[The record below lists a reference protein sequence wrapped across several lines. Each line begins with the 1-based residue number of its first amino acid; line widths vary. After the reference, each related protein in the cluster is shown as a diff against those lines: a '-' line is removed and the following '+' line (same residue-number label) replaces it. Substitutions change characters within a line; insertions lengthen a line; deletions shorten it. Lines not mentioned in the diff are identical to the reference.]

1 MLNFFKKKKKS
12 DEVKNKPSLQDR
24 LFKSKKK
31 LVEAENQAKI
41 EELKAKEAKAA
52 EEKLKL
58 EEAKRKAEEEKAKE
72 AEILAKEA
80 AKAAEEKR
88 IAEAAEEKL
97 KLEEAKRKA
106 EEEKA
111 KEAEIL
117 AKEAA
122 KAAEEVKKKPSLKE
136 RLFKSKKKLGDGLS
150 SLIIGKKK
158 IDDDL
163 LEELEI
169 LLISSDIG
177 IETTDKIIESVRKKA
192 SRKELKDEDS
202 LYQLIKLEL
211 ESLLLTENLLE
222 PSSEIPFVILV
233 VGING
238 AGKTT
243 TIGKLAKLFQ
253 SEGKSVMLAAGDTFR
268 AAAVEQLQVWGE
280 RNDIPVIAQKTGAD
294 AASVVYDA
302 YQSSISKKIDILIAD
317 TAGRLHTQD
326 NLMQELEKIKRVLR
340 KNNENAPHETLLV
353 IDGGSGQNAVQQAN
367 EFHKSIGLS
376 GLAITKLD
384 GTAKGGVLFSISD
397 SLKLPIRFIGVGE
410 AIEDLKP
417 FNSKDFVDAL
427 FD

>member
-1 MLNFFKKKKKS
+1 MLNFFKKKQSSSLK
-12 DEVKNKPSLQDR
+12 EEEEQKPSLRD
-24 LFKSKKK
+24 
-31 LVEAENQAKI
+31 
-41 EELKAKEAKAA
+41 
-52 EEKLKL
+52 
-58 EEAKRKAEEEKAKE
+58 
-72 AEILAKEA
+72 
-80 AKAAEEKR
+80 
-88 IAEAAEEKL
+88 
-97 KLEEAKRKA
+97 
-106 EEEKA
+106 
-111 KEAEIL
+111 
-117 AKEAA
+117 
-122 KAAEEVKKKPSLKE
+122 

-150 SLIIGKKK
+150 SLVIGKKK
-158 IDDDL
+158 IDEDL
-163 LEELEI
+163 LEELEV
-169 LLISSDIG
+169 LLISSDVG
-177 IETTDKIIESVRKKA
+177 IQTTDKVIESVRKKA

-211 ESLLLTENLLE
+211 ESLLVTDSDLE
-222 PSSEIPFVILV
+222 PSTEIPFVILV

-253 SEGKSVMLAAGDTFR
+253 GEGKSVMLAAGDTFR

-280 RNDIPVIAQKTGAD
+280 RNDITVIAQKTGAD

-302 YQSSISKKIDILIAD
+302 YQSAIAKKTDILIAD

-326 NLMQELEKIKRVLR
+326 NLMQELEKIKRVL
-340 KNNENAPHETLLV
+340 KKHNENAPHETLLV

-367 EFHKSIGLS
+367 EFHKSINLS

-397 SLKLPIRFIGVGE
+397 ALKLPIRFIGLGE

>member
-1 MLNFFKKKKKS
+1 MLNFFKKNQNKDS
-12 DEVKNKPSLQDR
+12 TENKNKT
-24 LFKSKKK
+24 
-31 LVEAENQAKI
+31 
-41 EELKAKEAKAA
+41 
-52 EEKLKL
+52 
-58 EEAKRKAEEEKAKE
+58 
-72 AEILAKEA
+72 
-80 AKAAEEKR
+80 
-88 IAEAAEEKL
+88 
-97 KLEEAKRKA
+97 
-106 EEEKA
+106 
-111 KEAEIL
+111 
-117 AKEAA
+117 
-122 KAAEEVKKKPSLKE
+122 SLKD

-150 SLIIGKKK
+150 ALVIGKKR
-158 IDDDL
+158 IDEDL

-177 IETTDKIIESVRKKA
+177 IQTTDKVIESVRKKA

-202 LYQLIKLEL
+202 LYQLIKIEL
-211 ESLLLTENLLE
+211 ESLLISDDSME
-222 PSSEIPFVILV
+222 SSPEIPFVILV

-253 SEGKSVMLAAGDTFR
+253 KEGKSVMLAAGDTFR
-268 AAAVEQLQVWGE
+268 AAAVEQLQVWGD
-280 RNDIPVIAQKTGAD
+280 RNDIPVIAQKTGSD

-302 YQSSISKKIDILIAD
+302 YQSAIAKKIDILIAD

-326 NLMQELEKIKRVLR
+326 NLMQELEKIKRVL
-340 KNNENAPHETLLV
+340 KKHNENAPHETLLV

-367 EFHKSIGLS
+367 EFHKSIQLS

-397 SLKLPIRFIGVGE
+397 SLKIPIRFIGVGE
-410 AIEDLKP
+410 GIEDLKP

>member
-1 MLNFFKKKKKS
+1 MLNFFKKNQNADSKE
-12 DEVKNKPSLQDR
+12 DKNKS
-24 LFKSKKK
+24 
-31 LVEAENQAKI
+31 
-41 EELKAKEAKAA
+41 
-52 EEKLKL
+52 
-58 EEAKRKAEEEKAKE
+58 
-72 AEILAKEA
+72 
-80 AKAAEEKR
+80 
-88 IAEAAEEKL
+88 
-97 KLEEAKRKA
+97 
-106 EEEKA
+106 
-111 KEAEIL
+111 
-117 AKEAA
+117 
-122 KAAEEVKKKPSLKE
+122 SLKD

-150 SLIIGKKK
+150 SLVIGKKK
-158 IDDDL
+158 IDEDL
-163 LEELEI
+163 LEELEV

-177 IETTDKIIESVRKKA
+177 IQTTDKVIESVRKKA

-202 LYQLIKLEL
+202 LYQLIKVEL
-211 ESLLLTENLLE
+211 ESLLITDSNFN
-222 PSSEIPFVILV
+222 PSYEIPFVILV

-280 RNDIPVIAQKTGAD
+280 RNDIPVIAQNTGSD

-302 YQSSISKKIDILIAD
+302 YQSAIAKKIDILIAD

-326 NLMQELEKIKRVLR
+326 NLMQELEKIKRVL
-340 KNNENAPHETLLV
+340 KKHNEEAPHETLLV
-353 IDGGSGQNAVQQAN
+353 IDGGSGQNAVQQAK
-367 EFHKSIGLS
+367 EFHKSINLS

-397 SLKLPIRFIGVGE
+397 ALKLPIRFIGVGE

>member
-1 MLNFFKKKKKS
+1 MLNFFKKNQNADSKE
-12 DEVKNKPSLQDR
+12 DKNKS
-24 LFKSKKK
+24 
-31 LVEAENQAKI
+31 
-41 EELKAKEAKAA
+41 
-52 EEKLKL
+52 
-58 EEAKRKAEEEKAKE
+58 
-72 AEILAKEA
+72 
-80 AKAAEEKR
+80 
-88 IAEAAEEKL
+88 
-97 KLEEAKRKA
+97 
-106 EEEKA
+106 
-111 KEAEIL
+111 
-117 AKEAA
+117 
-122 KAAEEVKKKPSLKE
+122 SLKD

-150 SLIIGKKK
+150 SLVIGKKK
-158 IDDDL
+158 IDEDL
-163 LEELEI
+163 LEELEV

-177 IETTDKIIESVRKKA
+177 IQTTDKVIESVRKKA

-202 LYQLIKLEL
+202 LYQLIKVEL
-211 ESLLLTENLLE
+211 ESLLITDSNFNL
-222 PSSEIPFVILV
+222 SYEIPFVILV

-280 RNDIPVIAQKTGAD
+280 RNDIPVIAQNTGSD

-302 YQSSISKKIDILIAD
+302 YQSAIAKKIDILIAD

-326 NLMQELEKIKRVLR
+326 NLMQELEKIKRVL
-340 KNNENAPHETLLV
+340 KKHNEKAPHETLLV
-353 IDGGSGQNAVQQAN
+353 IDGGSGQNAVQQAK
-367 EFHKSIGLS
+367 EFHKSINLS

-397 SLKLPIRFIGVGE
+397 ALKLPIRFIGVGE

>member
-1 MLNFFKKKKKS
+1 MLNFFKKKQ
-12 DEVKNKPSLQDR
+12 N
-24 LFKSKKK
+24 
-31 LVEAENQAKI
+31 
-41 EELKAKEAKAA
+41 
-52 EEKLKL
+52 
-58 EEAKRKAEEEKAKE
+58 
-72 AEILAKEA
+72 
-80 AKAAEEKR
+80 
-88 IAEAAEEKL
+88 
-97 KLEEAKRKA
+97 
-106 EEEKA
+106 
-111 KEAEIL
+111 
-117 AKEAA
+117 
-122 KAAEEVKKKPSLKE
+122 PSLKE
-136 RLFKSKKKLGDGLS
+136 EEEQKPSLRDRLFKSKKKLGDGLS
-150 SLIIGKKK
+150 SLVIGKKK
-158 IDDDL
+158 IDEDL
-163 LEELEI
+163 LEELEV
-169 LLISSDIG
+169 LLISSDVG
-177 IETTDKIIESVRKKA
+177 IQTTDKVIESVRKKA

-211 ESLLLTENLLE
+211 ESLLVTDSDLE
-222 PSSEIPFVILV
+222 PSTEIPFVILV

-253 SEGKSVMLAAGDTFR
+253 GEGKSVMLAAGDTFR

-280 RNDIPVIAQKTGAD
+280 RNDITVIAQKTGAD

-302 YQSSISKKIDILIAD
+302 YQSAIAKNTDILIAD

-326 NLMQELEKIKRVLR
+326 NLMQELEKIKRVL
-340 KNNENAPHETLLV
+340 KKHNENAPHETLLV

-367 EFHKSIGLS
+367 EFHKSINLS

-397 SLKLPIRFIGVGE
+397 ALKLPIRFIGVGE

>member
-1 MLNFFKKKKKS
+1 MLNFFKKNQDS
-12 DEVKNKPSLQDR
+12 DSEKEKNKS
-24 LFKSKKK
+24 
-31 LVEAENQAKI
+31 
-41 EELKAKEAKAA
+41 
-52 EEKLKL
+52 
-58 EEAKRKAEEEKAKE
+58 
-72 AEILAKEA
+72 
-80 AKAAEEKR
+80 
-88 IAEAAEEKL
+88 
-97 KLEEAKRKA
+97 
-106 EEEKA
+106 
-111 KEAEIL
+111 
-117 AKEAA
+117 
-122 KAAEEVKKKPSLKE
+122 SLKD

-150 SLIIGKKK
+150 SLVIGKKK
-158 IDDDL
+158 IDEDL
-163 LEELEI
+163 LEELEV

-177 IETTDKIIESVRKKA
+177 IQTTDKVIESVRKKA

-202 LYQLIKLEL
+202 LYELIKIEL
-211 ESLLLTENLLE
+211 ESLLITESGLE
-222 PSSEIPFVILV
+222 PNLESPFVILV

-253 SEGKSVMLAAGDTFR
+253 GEGKSVMLAAGDTFR

-280 RNDIPVIAQKTGAD
+280 RNEIPVIAQKTGAD

-302 YQSSISKKIDILIAD
+302 YQSAIAKKIDVLIAD

-326 NLMQELEKIKRVLR
+326 NLMQELEKIKRVL
-340 KNNENAPHETLLV
+340 KKHNENAPHETLLV

-367 EFHKSIGLS
+367 EFHKSIHLS

-417 FNSKDFVDAL
+417 FNARDFVDAL

>member
-1 MLNFFKKKKKS
+1 MLNFFKKNQNKDS
-12 DEVKNKPSLQDR
+12 TENKNKT
-24 LFKSKKK
+24 
-31 LVEAENQAKI
+31 
-41 EELKAKEAKAA
+41 
-52 EEKLKL
+52 
-58 EEAKRKAEEEKAKE
+58 
-72 AEILAKEA
+72 
-80 AKAAEEKR
+80 
-88 IAEAAEEKL
+88 
-97 KLEEAKRKA
+97 
-106 EEEKA
+106 
-111 KEAEIL
+111 
-117 AKEAA
+117 
-122 KAAEEVKKKPSLKE
+122 SLKD

-150 SLIIGKKK
+150 ALVIGKKK
-158 IDDDL
+158 IDEDL
-163 LEELEI
+163 LEELEV

-177 IETTDKIIESVRKKA
+177 IQTTDKVIESVRKKA

-202 LYQLIKLEL
+202 LYQLIKIEL
-211 ESLLLTENLLE
+211 ESLLISDDSME
-222 PSSEIPFVILV
+222 SSPEIPFVILV

-253 SEGKSVMLAAGDTFR
+253 KEGKSVMLAAGDTFR

-280 RNDIPVIAQKTGAD
+280 RNDIPVIAQKTGSD

-302 YQSSISKKIDILIAD
+302 YQSAIAKKIDILIAD

-326 NLMQELEKIKRVLR
+326 NLMQELEKIKRVL
-340 KNNENAPHETLLV
+340 KKHNENAPHETLLV

-367 EFHKSIGLS
+367 EFHKSIQLS

-397 SLKLPIRFIGVGE
+397 SLKIPIRFIGLGE
-410 AIEDLKP
+410 GIEDLKP

>member
-12 DEVKNKPSLQDR
+12 EEVKNKPSLRDR

-31 LVEAENQAKI
+31 LAEAENQAKI
-41 EELKAKEAKAA
+41 EELKAKEAK
-52 EEKLKL
+52 
-58 EEAKRKAEEEKAKE
+58 E

-80 AKAAEEKR
+80 TKEVDEKLNLKEERRKPKEEKT
-88 IAEAAEEKL
+88 
-97 KLEEAKRKA
+97 
-106 EEEKA
+106 
-111 KEAEIL
+111 KEG
-117 AKEAA
+117 K
-122 KAAEEVKKKPSLKE
+122 EVKKKLSLKD

-158 IDDDL
+158 IDEDL

-177 IETTDKIIESVRKKA
+177 IETTDKVIESVRKKA

-202 LYQLIKLEL
+202 LYQLIKVEL

-222 PSSEIPFVILV
+222 PSSEMPFVILV

-302 YQSSISKKIDILIAD
+302 YQSAIAKKIDILIAD

-367 EFHKSIGLS
+367 EFNKSIGLS

-397 SLKLPIRFIGVGE
+397 SLKLPIRYIGVGE

-417 FNSKDFVDAL
+417 FNAKDFINAL

>member
-1 MLNFFKKKKKS
+1 MLNFFKKNQNADSKK
-12 DEVKNKPSLQDR
+12 DKNKS
-24 LFKSKKK
+24 
-31 LVEAENQAKI
+31 
-41 EELKAKEAKAA
+41 
-52 EEKLKL
+52 
-58 EEAKRKAEEEKAKE
+58 
-72 AEILAKEA
+72 
-80 AKAAEEKR
+80 
-88 IAEAAEEKL
+88 
-97 KLEEAKRKA
+97 
-106 EEEKA
+106 
-111 KEAEIL
+111 
-117 AKEAA
+117 
-122 KAAEEVKKKPSLKE
+122 SLKD
-136 RLFKSKKKLGDGLS
+136 RLFKSKKKLGDGLF
-150 SLIIGKKK
+150 SLVIGKKK
-158 IDDDL
+158 IDEDL
-163 LEELEI
+163 LEELEV

-177 IETTDKIIESVRKKA
+177 IQTTDKVIESVRKKA

-202 LYQLIKLEL
+202 LYQLIKVEL
-211 ESLLLTENLLE
+211 ESLLITDSNFN
-222 PSSEIPFVILV
+222 PSYETPFVILV

-280 RNDIPVIAQKTGAD
+280 RNDIPVIAQNTGSD

-302 YQSSISKKIDILIAD
+302 YQSAIAKKIDILIAD

-326 NLMQELEKIKRVLR
+326 NLKQELEKIKRVL
-340 KNNENAPHETLLV
+340 KKHNENAPHETLLV

-367 EFHKSIGLS
+367 EFHKSINLS

-397 SLKLPIRFIGVGE
+397 ALKLPIRFIGVGE

>member
-1 MLNFFKKKKKS
+1 MLNFFKKKQ
-12 DEVKNKPSLQDR
+12 N
-24 LFKSKKK
+24 
-31 LVEAENQAKI
+31 
-41 EELKAKEAKAA
+41 
-52 EEKLKL
+52 
-58 EEAKRKAEEEKAKE
+58 
-72 AEILAKEA
+72 
-80 AKAAEEKR
+80 
-88 IAEAAEEKL
+88 
-97 KLEEAKRKA
+97 
-106 EEEKA
+106 
-111 KEAEIL
+111 
-117 AKEAA
+117 
-122 KAAEEVKKKPSLKE
+122 PSLKE
-136 RLFKSKKKLGDGLS
+136 EEQKSSLRDRLFKSKKKLGDGLS
-150 SLIIGKKK
+150 SLVIGKKK
-158 IDDDL
+158 IDEDL
-163 LEELEI
+163 LEELEV
-169 LLISSDIG
+169 LLISSDVG
-177 IETTDKIIESVRKKA
+177 IQTTDKIIESVRKKA

-211 ESLLLTENLLE
+211 ESLLVTDSDLE
-222 PSSEIPFVILV
+222 PSTEIPFVILV

-253 SEGKSVMLAAGDTFR
+253 GEGKSVMLAAGDTFR

-280 RNDIPVIAQKTGAD
+280 RNDITVIAQKTGAD

-302 YQSSISKKIDILIAD
+302 YQSAIAKKTDILIAD

-326 NLMQELEKIKRVLR
+326 NLMQELEKIKRVL
-340 KNNENAPHETLLV
+340 KKHNENAPHETLLV

-367 EFHKSIGLS
+367 EFHKSINLS

-417 FNSKDFVDAL
+417 FNAKDFVDAL

>member
-1 MLNFFKKKKKS
+1 MLNFFKKTPS
-12 DEVKNKPSLQDR
+12 QDPQEEKNKT
-24 LFKSKKK
+24 
-31 LVEAENQAKI
+31 
-41 EELKAKEAKAA
+41 
-52 EEKLKL
+52 
-58 EEAKRKAEEEKAKE
+58 
-72 AEILAKEA
+72 
-80 AKAAEEKR
+80 
-88 IAEAAEEKL
+88 
-97 KLEEAKRKA
+97 
-106 EEEKA
+106 
-111 KEAEIL
+111 
-117 AKEAA
+117 
-122 KAAEEVKKKPSLKE
+122 SLKE

-150 SLIIGKKK
+150 SLVIGKKK

-163 LEELEI
+163 LEELEM
-169 LLISSDIG
+169 LLIGSDIG
-177 IETTDKIIESVRKKA
+177 IQTTDKVIEVVRKKA

-202 LYQLIKLEL
+202 LYQLIKEEL
-211 ESLLLTENLLE
+211 ESLLIKENLLE

-253 SEGKSVMLAAGDTFR
+253 SEGKTVMLAAGDTFR
-268 AAAVEQLQVWGE
+268 AAAVEQLQIWGE

-302 YQSSISKKIDILIAD
+302 YQSAIAKKVDILIAD

-326 NLMQELEKIKRVLR
+326 NLMQELEKIKRVL
-340 KNNENAPHETLLV
+340 KKHNEDAPHETLLV
-353 IDGGSGQNAVQQAN
+353 IDGGSGQNAIQQAN
-367 EFHKSIGLS
+367 EFHKSINLS

-397 SLKLPIRFIGVGE
+397 SLKLPIRYIGVGE

-417 FNSKDFVDAL
+417 FNAKDFVDAL

>member
-1 MLNFFKKKKKS
+1 MLNFFKKNKKS
-12 DEVKNKPSLQDR
+12 EEVKNKLSLKDR

-31 LVEAENQAKI
+31 LADTENQAKI
-41 EELKAKEAKAA
+41 EELKAIEA
-52 EEKLKL
+52 EEKRLKDGL
-58 EEAKRKAEEEKAKE
+58 KAKDEALKEAEKLAIKAEEEKVKKAEE
-72 AEILAKEA
+72 AEILAKKA
-80 AKAAEEKR
+80 AKE
-88 IAEAAEEKL
+88 
-97 KLEEAKRKA
+97 
-106 EEEKA
+106 
-111 KEAEIL
+111 
-117 AKEAA
+117 
-122 KAAEEVKKKPSLKE
+122 AEEVKKKPSLKD
-136 RLFKSKKKLGDGLS
+136 RLFKSKQKLGDGLT

-163 LEELEI
+163 IEELEI

-177 IETTDKIIESVRKKA
+177 IQTTDKVIESVRQKA
-192 SRKELKDEDS
+192 SRKELKNEDS
-202 LYQLIKLEL
+202 LYQLIKVEL
-211 ESLLLTENLLE
+211 ESLLIAESHLE
-222 PSSEIPFVILV
+222 PSPEIPFVILV

-253 SEGKSVMLAAGDTFR
+253 NDGKTVMLAAGDTFR

-302 YQSSISKKIDILIAD
+302 YQSAIAKKIDILIAD

-326 NLMQELEKIKRVLR
+326 NLMQELEKIKRVL
-340 KNNENAPHETLLV
+340 KKHNENAPHETLLV

-367 EFHKSIGLS
+367 EFHKSISLS

-410 AIEDLKP
+410 GIEDLKP
-417 FNSKDFVDAL
+417 FNAKDFVDAL